1 MIYSILV
8 GIIAGY
14 IACRVTN
21 REGKGCLVDL
31 LLGIVG
37 GFLGGRIFSWLD
49 ISWGGTLGE
58 IGTAV
63 IGAVVLLWLW
73 NKIVE

>member
-1 MIYSILV
+1 M
-8 GIIAGY
+8 
-14 IACRVTN
+14 
-21 REGKGCLVDL
+21 DL

-73 NKIVE
+73 NKIAE